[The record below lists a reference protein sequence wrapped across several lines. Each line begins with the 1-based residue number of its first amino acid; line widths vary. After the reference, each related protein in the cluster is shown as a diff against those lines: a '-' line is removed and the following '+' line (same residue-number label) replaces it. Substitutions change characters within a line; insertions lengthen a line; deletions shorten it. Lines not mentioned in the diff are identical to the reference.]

1 MYQNIEAMTCL
12 KLEEERM
19 VSFLTFIL
27 STNVCVKFCNNT
39 VLFYLNYL
47 ESYFQ
52 PALPRLFQL
61 LGSDKSAVTEGS
73 FKEDLRGQRRGS
85 QLRQPHN
92 ACS

>member
-1 MYQNIEAMTCL
+1 MYRNIAAMTCL
-12 KLEEERM
+12 KLEEKRL

-52 PALPRLFQL
+52 PALSRLFQL
-61 LGSDKSAVTEGS
+61 LGADKSAVTEGR

-92 ACS
+92 AYS